1 MMAASEGLQ
10 RLIEGVAPLFAGE
23 AEIFHT
29 YWDSPIRTRDTD
41 RLWIKRQARK
51 EIWDTPLGDPRG
63 FYLGPVE
70 ELKELFPM
78 IDVEV
83 PRHVILDKVKTM
95 YEEFSHYCAFAD
107 CHDALGGEGDEKL
120 SPAMLADVP
129 DWAENAEI
137 RRRRAGMVEQHG
149 AIGERACLFTEGGYC
164 TLFSEGMGL
173 AGRGGIDD
181 MIAEACALVY
191 EDEFGHMAKGIVG
204 LDEAGLGVADWDL
217 LGALTVELQEI
228 RIRMRNAQFSHPL
241 TDGRIEAILA
251 GDIEPV
257 KFDFAKAAKA
267 AEVG

>member
-1 MMAASEGLQ
+1 MAASEGFR

-23 AEIFHT
+23 AEIFRT
-29 YWDSPIRTRDTD
+29 YWDSPMRTRDTD

-70 ELKELFPM
+70 ELTKLFPR

-107 CHDALGGEGDEKL
+107 VHDALGSDGDGRL
-120 SPAMLADVP
+120 SPAMLAEFP
-129 DWAENAEI
+129 DWAENVEI
-137 RRRRAGMVEQHG
+137 RRRRAGIVEQHG

-164 TLFSEGMGL
+164 TLFSEGMRL
-173 AGRGGIDD
+173 NGRGGIDD

-191 EDEFGHMAKGIVG
+191 EDEFGHMAKGIAG
-204 LDEAGLGVADWDL
+204 LDEEGLGAADWDL
-217 LGALTVELQEI
+217 LRALAMELQEI

-241 TDGRIEAILA
+241 TDARIEAIRG
-251 GDIEPV
+251 GDIEPIT
-257 KFDFAKAAKA
+257 FDFAKAAEA
-267 AEVG
+267 G

>member
-1 MMAASEGLQ
+1 MMAASEGFQ

-23 AEIFHT
+23 AEVFRT

-70 ELKELFPM
+70 ELKELFPR

-107 CHDALGGEGDEKL
+107 VHDALGSEGDGTL
-120 SPAMLADVP
+120 SPAMLAEFP
-129 DWAENAEI
+129 DWAENVEI
-137 RRRRAGMVEQHG
+137 RRRRAGIVEQHG

-164 TLFSEGMGL
+164 TLFSEGMRL
-173 AGRGGIDD
+173 KGRGGIDD

-204 LDEAGLGVADWDL
+204 LDEEGLGVADWDL
-217 LGALTVELQEI
+217 LRALAVELQEI
-228 RIRMRNAQFSHPL
+228 RIRMRNAQFSNPL
-241 TDGRIEAILA
+241 TDARIEAIRA
-251 GDIEPV
+251 GDIEPIV
-257 KFDFAKAAKA
+257 FDFAKAA
-267 AEVG
+267 EVG

>member
-1 MMAASEGLQ
+1 MAASEGLQ